1 MSIAIFLTT
10 VLLMI
15 LSLIFFPK
23 IKVYKYELNS
33 HWIIVLIGS
42 IIALLIGKMNY
53 QNLISSIFSQ
63 NEMNPVKLITLFIS
77 MTMLSIYLNEIGVF
91 EKLAFYLLSKVKTN
105 QFIIF
110 TVFSIMVAVLTIFVS
125 NDVIILTLT
134 PLSIYFAKNAKI
146 NPLPY
151 VFSVLVFANTFSM
164 ILMIGNPTNI
174 YLSLNQNITFLNY
187 FKVMIIPSIFIGM
200 VSFFMLALVFRKEL
214 KKELTHTVNQTKN
227 ISKPELIIG
236 LSHMLFCLILLIFS
250 NLIELPM
257 WLITFITA
265 LSLLIISTIY
275 YTKTKKDKTPLLH
288 TIKKAPWSFLPL
300 ILGMYVLV
308 EALKQQNIHLHLLE
322 ILNQYPTIYSFG
334 ITSFISSNLMNNLP
348 MSMFYAL
355 IIENLEQGLILKA
368 TYSTIIGANLGVL
381 LTPMGALAGL
391 MWFDLVKKENIKIN
405 IKIYVKK
412 LFILAILSLFIGLII
427 LDMIL

>member
-1 MSIAIFLTT
+1 MNIVIFLLT

-23 IKVYKYELNS
+23 IKIYKYEFNS
-33 HWIIVLIGS
+33 HWIIVLIGA
-42 IIALLIGKMNY
+42 IIALLIGNMNHET
-53 QNLISSIFSQ
+53 LISSIFSQ
-63 NEMNPVKLITLFIS
+63 NEMNPIKLITLFIS
-77 MTMLSIYLNEIGVF
+77 MTMISIYLNEIGVF
-91 EKLAFYLLSKVKTN
+91 EKLSFYLLSKVKTN
-105 QFIIF
+105 QFTIF
-110 TVFSIMVAVLTIFVS
+110 TVFSLMIAILTVFVS

-187 FKVMIIPSIFIGM
+187 FKVMIIPSIFIGII
-200 VSFFMLALVFRKEL
+200 SFFILSIVFRKDL
-214 KKELTHTVNQTKN
+214 KKELSHTVNQTKT
-227 ISKPELIIG
+227 IFKAELIIG
-236 LSHMLFCLILLIFS
+236 LSHMFFCLILLIFS

-257 WLITFITA
+257 WLITLITA
-265 LSLLIISTIY
+265 ISLLITSTIY
-275 YTKTKKDKTPLLH
+275 YTKTKKDKTPLLQ
-288 TIKKAPWSFLPL
+288 TIKKAPWSFMPL

-308 EALKQQNIHLHLLE
+308 EGLKQENIHLYLLE
-322 ILNQYPTIYSFG
+322 ILNQYATIYSFG

-355 IIENLEQGLILKA
+355 IIDNLEQNLILKA
-368 TYSTIIGANLGVL
+368 TYATIIGANLGVL

-405 IKIYVKK
+405 IKIYFKK
-412 LFILAILSLFIGLII
+412 LFILALLSLFIGLIVLDVI
-427 LDMIL
+427 L